1 LSEYNQAKS
10 SPGCS
15 KVQANQAV
23 MPRLIGELD
32 RLDPRHIGE
41 REAVDFGVEAI
52 SR

>member
-1 LSEYNQAKS
+1 
-10 SPGCS
+10 
-15 KVQANQAV
+15 